1 MAQDKRT
8 ENPMADEETSRKGR
22 RGLRG
27 FVQVSSA
34 LAAAGA
40 LIGASIVAGGAA
52 ASAPAAAPLENPA
65 AATPGEPTPWGSPAG
80 KVPLTGVD
88 MDLTY
93 TNPINLPD
101 MEVDGSSTAM
111 APTDEAVAD
120 VSARMLQILE
130 KPEWTSADGRSL
142 SGLSKSGFTA
152 AGGNFSAIG
161 ENAFRTAADF
171 SALNVDGTI
180 YLYASGGLGNEVNSR
195 VVWSTTDYLTW
206 TPHQMNVGL
215 TAPSVVQV
223 GEKFYM
229 GGNWTPFYVADSPTG
244 PWTEIGWPRHL
255 NGRTLSA
262 GDIQFFLDP
271 DDGRL
276 YLVYNLGAPIMGVE
290 LDPSDPTKVLSEP
303 VVLFDF
309 DPAQEWQHIG
319 ENKQGFTHGYMEG
332 GQMFKVGDT
341 YYVQVVSGGSEHTG
355 YAAGVMSS
363 QSPLGEYSLPEG
375 QVNPIGYG
383 PQSNY
388 PSALYPNAGHGSFV
402 VDDAGNIIFFYT
414 YVIAYET
421 GFERRLG
428 MDTCE
433 VGPTDALS
441 CELSNTPQLAPGQEI
456 DGQSDVGLYNVST
469 LTSAYWTSSYAPG
482 RTPYYVADRS
492 LATWWQP
499 AEDDED
505 PTYISG
511 FGNPF
516 YISAAQIQWKEIGHE
531 YTKDNAVQYTLEYR
545 DIESNSW
552 QPLVDRSEN
561 TTPYTADYVTF
572 DRVLTHAV
580 RLKIT
585 GTTEDVTVGI
595 AELNVFGENH
605 TLVVEKGMIPSDE
618 DEVSVDVQAQARCI
632 AGRTYLVVR
641 ALNTDE
647 APAAIELT
655 TAAGSR
661 QFEEVAVGKN
671 AFHTFSTRQDA
682 LEAGTV
688 SVSASIGDRSSTAEA
703 AYEAVNCG

>member
-1 MAQDKRT
+1 M
-8 ENPMADEETSRKGR
+8 
-22 RGLRG
+22 
-27 FVQVSSA
+27 
-34 LAAAGA
+34 
-40 LIGASIVAGGAA
+40 
-52 ASAPAAAPLENPA
+52 
-65 AATPGEPTPWGSPAG
+65 
-80 KVPLTGVD
+80 TGVD

-93 TNPINLPD
+93 ANPIDLPH
-101 MEVDGSSTAM
+101 MEVESNPIAM
-111 APTDEAVAD
+111 APTDEGIAN
-120 VSARMLQILE
+120 VSARMLQTLE
-130 KPEWTSADGRSL
+130 KPEWTPADGRNL
-142 SGLSKSGFTA
+142 AGLSKAGFTPPGA
-152 AGGNFSAIG
+152 NFSAIG

-180 YLYASGGLGNEVNSR
+180 YLYASGALANDVHSR

-206 TPHQMNVGL
+206 TPHQMNLGL

-244 PWTEIGWPRHL
+244 PWTELGWPRHL

-290 LDPSDPTKVLSEP
+290 LDPEDPTKVLSEP

-309 DPAQEWQHIG
+309 DPTQEWQHIG

-341 YYVQVVSGGSEHTG
+341 YYVQVVSGGTEHTT

-363 QSPLGEYSLPEG
+363 DSPLGEYSLPEG

-388 PSALYPNAGHGSFV
+388 PSALYPNAGHGSFL

-414 YVIAYET
+414 YVIAYEE

-433 VGPTDALS
+433 VGPTGALS
-441 CELSNTPQLAPGQEI
+441 CQLSNTPQLAPGHEI
-456 DGQSDVGLYNVST
+456 DGRRDVGLYNVST

-482 RTPYYVADRS
+482 RTPYYGTDRS
-492 LATWWQP
+492 LGTWWEP
-499 AEDDED
+499 AATDTE

-516 YISAAQIQWKEIGHE
+516 YISAAQINWKEVGHD

-545 DIESNSW
+545 DIPTNSW
-552 QPLVDRSEN
+552 QPLVDQSEN
-561 TTPYTADYVTF
+561 TTPRTAEYVTF

-580 RLKIT
+580 RLTIT
-585 GTTEDVTVGI
+585 GSTQDATVGI
-595 AELNVFGENH
+595 AQLNVFGENH
-605 TLVVEKGMIPSDE
+605 TLAVDKGLLPSEVE
-618 DEVSVDVQAQARCI
+618 EVSVDVQAEARCL
-632 AGRTYLVVR
+632 AGRAYLAVR
-641 ALNTDE
+641 VLNTDE
-647 APAAIELT
+647 APASIELT
-655 TAAGSR
+655 TAYGSR
-661 QFEEVAVGKN
+661 QFENIAVGAN
-671 AFHTFSTRQDA
+671 AFHTFSTRQNA
-682 LEAGTV
+682 LEAGMV
-688 SVSASIGDRSSTAEA
+688 SVSASTGDRSSTTEA
-703 AYEAVNCG
+703 AYGALNCG

>member
-1 MAQDKRT
+1 MTNQ
-8 ENPMADEETSRKGR
+8 ETARKDRRSR
-22 RGLRG
+22 RGL
-27 FVQVSSA
+27 VQTSSA

-40 LIGASIVAGGAA
+40 LIAASLVAAGGAA
-52 ASAPAAAPLENPA
+52 GAPAPVGA
-65 AATPGEPTPWGSPAG
+65 AAVDRESTPWGSPAG
-80 KVPLTGVD
+80 KVPLTDVD

-93 TNPINLPD
+93 TNPINLPS
-101 MEVDGSSTAM
+101 MEVDSNPGAL
-111 APTDEAVAD
+111 APTDEGIAD

-130 KPEWTSADGRSL
+130 KPEWTSADGRTL
-142 SGLSKSGFTA
+142 SGLSKSGFA
-152 AGGNFSAIG
+152 GPGGNFSGIG

-206 TPHQMNVGL
+206 TPHEMNVGL

-223 GEKFYM
+223 GDKFYM

-244 PWTEIGWPRHL
+244 PWTELGWPRHL

-262 GDIQFFLDP
+262 GDVQFFLDT
-271 DDGRL
+271 DGRL

-290 LDPSDPTKVLSEP
+290 LDPTDPTKVLSEP

-341 YYVQVVSGGSEHTG
+341 YYVQVVAGGSEHTG
-355 YAAGVMSS
+355 YSAGVMSS

-414 YVIAYET
+414 YVIAHET

-433 VGPTDALS
+433 VGPTGALS
-441 CELSNTPQLAPGQEI
+441 CELSNTPQLAPGHEV
-456 DGQSDVGLYNVST
+456 DGRRDIGLYNVST

-482 RTPYYVADRS
+482 RTPYYAADRS
-492 LATWWQP
+492 LATWWAP

-516 YISAAQIQWKEIGHE
+516 YISAAQINWKEIGHE

-585 GTTEDVTVGI
+585 GTTEDVPVGV
-595 AELNVFGENH
+595 AELNIFGENH
-605 TLVVEKGMIPSDE
+605 TLVAEKGMIPSDV
-618 DEVSVDVQAQARCI
+618 DEVSVEVQAQTRCL
-632 AGRTYLVVR
+632 AGRAYLAVR

-647 APAAIELT
+647 APASIELT
-655 TAAGSR
+655 TAYGSR
-661 QFEEVAVGKN
+661 HFEEIAVGKN

-688 SVSASIGDRSSTAEA
+688 TVSAAIGDRSATAEA
-703 AYEAVNCG
+703 AYEAVSCG

>member
-1 MAQDKRT
+1 MAQ
-8 ENPMADEETSRKGR
+8 TSA
-22 RGLRG
+22 
-27 FVQVSSA
+27 A
-34 LAAAGA
+34 LVVAGA
-40 LIGASIVAGGAA
+40 LVAASLVAAGGAA
-52 ASAPAAAPLENPA
+52 GAPAPTSGADGAASGARES
-65 AATPGEPTPWGSPAG
+65 TPWGSPAG
-80 KVPLTGVD
+80 KVPLTDVD
-88 MDLTY
+88 MSLTY
-93 TNPINLPD
+93 TNPINLPS
-101 MEVDGSSTAM
+101 MEVDGN
-111 APTDEAVAD
+111 PTTMPPTEEGVAN
-120 VSARMLQILE
+120 VSARMLQILA
-130 KPEWTSADGRSL
+130 KPEWTAADGRTL
-142 SGLSKSGFTA
+142 SGLSKSGFV
-152 AGGNFSAIG
+152 GPGENFSGIG

-206 TPHQMNVGL
+206 TPHEMNVGL
-215 TAPSVVQV
+215 TAPTVVQV

-229 GGNWTPFYVADSPTG
+229 AGNWTPFYVADSPTG

-255 NGRTLSA
+255 DGRTLSA
-262 GDIQFFLDP
+262 GDVQFFLDT
-271 DDGRL
+271 DDRL

-290 LDPSDPTKVLSEP
+290 LDPTDPTRVLTEP

-309 DPAQEWQHIG
+309 DPTQEWQHIG
-319 ENKQGFTHGYMEG
+319 ENKQGFTHGYVEG

-341 YYVQVVSGGSEHTG
+341 YYVQVVAGGSEHTG
-355 YAAGVMSS
+355 YSAGVVSS

-388 PSALYPNAGHGSFV
+388 PSALYPNAGHGSFL
-402 VDDAGNIIFFYT
+402 VDDDGNIIFFYT

-433 VGPTDALS
+433 VGPTGALS
-441 CELSNTPQLAPGQEI
+441 CELSNTPQLAPGHEI
-456 DGQSDVGLYNVST
+456 DGRRDVGLYNVST

-482 RTPYYVADRS
+482 RTPYYAADRS

-499 AEDDED
+499 AEDDKE

-511 FGNPF
+511 FGNPY

-531 YTKDNAVQYTLEYR
+531 FTRDNAVQYTLEYR

-552 QPLVDRSEN
+552 QPLVDRSDN
-561 TTPYTADYVTF
+561 TTAYTADYVTF

-580 RLKIT
+580 RLRIT

-595 AELNVFGENH
+595 AEFSVFGENYS
-605 TLVVEKGMIPSDE
+605 LVAEKGMIPTDR
-618 DEVSVDVQAQARCI
+618 DEVSVEVEVQPRCV
-632 AGRTYLVVR
+632 AGRAHLAVR

-647 APAAIELT
+647 APASIELVT
-655 TAAGSR
+655 GYGSR
-661 QFEEVAVGKN
+661 RFDEVAVGKH
-671 AFHTFSTRQDA
+671 AFHTFTTRQSA

-688 SVSASIGDRSSTAEA
+688 SVIASIADRSSTAEA
-703 AYEAVNCG
+703 AYEAVDCG

>member
-1 MAQDKRT
+1 MQT
-8 ENPMADEETSRKGR
+8 
-22 RGLRG
+22 
-27 FVQVSSA
+27 SSA
-34 LAAAGA
+34 VAAAGA
-40 LIGASIVAGGAA
+40 LIAASLIAAGGAA
-52 ASAPAAAPLENPA
+52 GAPAPDAGESAPDAAPVGAAAVDES
-65 AATPGEPTPWGSPAG
+65 TPWGSPAG

-93 TNPINLPD
+93 TNPINLPF
-101 MEVDGSSTAM
+101 MEVDGNPGSM
-111 APTDEAVAD
+111 APTDEGIAD
-120 VSARMLQILE
+120 VSSRMLQILE
-130 KPEWTSADGRSL
+130 KPEWTSADGRNL
-142 SGLSKSGFTA
+142 SGLSKSGFT
-152 AGGNFSAIG
+152 GPGENFSGIG

-180 YLYASGGLGNEVNSR
+180 YLYASGGLGNAVNSR

-223 GEKFYM
+223 GDKFYM

-244 PWTEIGWPRHL
+244 PWTELGWPRHL

-262 GDIQFFLDP
+262 GDVQFFLDT
-271 DDGRL
+271 DGRL

-290 LDPSDPTKVLSEP
+290 LDPADPTKVLTEP
-303 VVLFDF
+303 VVLFDY

-341 YYVQVVSGGSEHTG
+341 YYVQVVAGGSEHTG
-355 YAAGVMSS
+355 YSAGVMSS

-414 YVIAYET
+414 YVIAHET

-433 VGPTDALS
+433 VGPTGALS
-441 CELSNTPQLAPGQEI
+441 CELSNTPQLAPGHEI
-456 DGQSDVGLYNVST
+456 DGRRDVGLYNVST

-482 RTPYYVADRS
+482 RSPYYAADRS

-516 YISAAQIQWKEIGHE
+516 YISAAQINWKEVGHG
-531 YTKDNAVQYTLEYR
+531 YTTDNAVQYTLEYR

-585 GTTEDVTVGI
+585 GTTEDVPVGV
-595 AELNVFGENH
+595 AELNVFGENR
-605 TLVVEKGMIPSDE
+605 TLVVEKGMLPSDV
-618 DEVSVDVQAQARCI
+618 DEVSVDVEVQARCL
-632 AGRTYLVVR
+632 AGRAFLAVR

-655 TAAGSR
+655 TAFGTR
-661 QFEEVAVGKN
+661 QFEDVAVGKT

-688 SVSASIGDRSSTAEA
+688 SVSATIGNRSATAEA
-703 AYEAVNCG
+703 AYEAVSCG